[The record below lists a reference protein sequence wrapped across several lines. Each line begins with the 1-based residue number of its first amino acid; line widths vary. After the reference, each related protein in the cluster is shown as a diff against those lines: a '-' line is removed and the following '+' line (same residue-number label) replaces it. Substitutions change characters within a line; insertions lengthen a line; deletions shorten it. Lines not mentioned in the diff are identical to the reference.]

1 MQLSTAEDVVTLT
14 SSLVQCDTCNPP
26 GGELAAAELVAAFL
40 AGQDVETEVRPLE
53 AGRANVVARVPGSG
67 GPGLLLCGHL
77 DTVPAGE
84 QPWVHDP
91 HSGLLTDGQIHGRG
105 TTDMKGAIAAMAL
118 VMAGCARRTKPPSG
132 DLVLAL
138 TAGEEVD
145 SCGARRLVEEGVLEG
160 IDSVI
165 IGEPTGMKV
174 GVGHKGALWV
184 NVEMAGLA
192 AHGARPQDGINSV
205 RLMLDWINATPSI
218 EALIEAQPHP
228 LLGSPTISLN
238 LLSGGTAPNMVPAS
252 CRAVLDFRTIP
263 GQPHDRLLDA
273 LSVREPRA
281 TVSVLRD
288 SAPVLAAPEAELVRI
303 AQEVVAELDGADVQ
317 PRGMPYLTDG
327 SVFTEA
333 SDATIVILGPGDER
347 LAHAPDE
354 HLPLAQLH
362 LAVSCYERITARL
375 LYA

>member
-1 MQLSTAEDVVTLT
+1 MQIATTEDVLTLT
-14 SSLVQCDTCNPP
+14 SRLVQCDTSNPP

-40 AGQDVETEVRPLE
+40 TGQGVETEVRPLE
-53 AGRANVVARVPGSG
+53 AGRANLLARVRGRG

-77 DTVPAGE
+77 DTVPVGD
-84 QPWVHDP
+84 QLWVHDP
-91 HSGLLTDGQIHGRG
+91 HGGLLTDGQIHGRG

-118 VMAGCARRTKPPSG
+118 VMAGVRQMEPPSG

-138 TAGEEVD
+138 TSGEEVD
-145 SCGARRLVEEGVLEG
+145 SCGARQLVEEGILDG

-174 GVGHKGALWV
+174 GIGHKGALWV

-205 RLMLDWINATPSI
+205 RLMLDWLNSTPSL
-218 EALIEAQPHP
+218 ESLIEAPPHP
-228 LLGSPTISLN
+228 LLGSPTMSLN
-238 LLSGGTAPNMVPAS
+238 VLAGGTAPNMVPAS

-263 GQPHDRLLDA
+263 GQPHDKLLNA
-273 LSVREPRA
+273 LSGRDPRA
-281 TVSVLRD
+281 AVSILRD
-288 SAPVLAAPEAELVRI
+288 SAPVVAAPEAPLVRL
-303 AQEVVAELDGADVQ
+303 AQEVVQQLNGGDIQ

-327 SVFTEA
+327 SVFAEV
-333 SDATIVILGPGDER
+333 SDATILILGPGDER

-354 HLPLAQLH
+354 HLPIEQLH

-375 LYA
+375 LYP